1 MLRGAF
7 IMVAS
12 IPQRTQVLV
21 LGGGPAGA
29 TAAALCAQAGLST
42 ILVERERGPRFHIGE
57 SLMPDTYSTLR
68 RLGVLERMKGSRHTP
83 KFSVQ
88 FVTDTGKESQPF
100 YFFEN
105 NPHECSQTWQV
116 VRSEFDAMLVENAA
130 SHGATVLEGCQA
142 RDVHMDGTRATG
154 ARIHPREG
162 AEFDIHADVVI
173 DATGQTALIA
183 HKLGLKNPD
192 PLLKKAS
199 IWTYFEG
206 ATREP
211 GNLDEGSTLVLATQ
225 NKKGWFWY
233 IPLKDNV
240 VSVGVVSGL
249 NDLFPTGGTRDLEY
263 LFNEQL
269 ERCPA
274 AAKRVAPG
282 KRVSPYLTTKD
293 FSYRCDNVA
302 GDGWVLVG
310 DAFGFLDPIYSSGV
324 FLALKSG
331 EMAADAVI
339 NGFATRN
346 LSAATLG
353 AWGPG
358 YLKGME
364 RMKRLV
370 YAFYEGFNFGAFIRR
385 HPEMKRHLIDLL
397 IGDLFKDSVDEIVAP
412 LDAMRAEIAASSLA
426 S

>member
-249 NDLFPTGGTRDLEY
+249 NDLFPSGGTRDLEY

-346 LSAATLG
+346 LNAATLG